1 MTLQAFIDRYI
12 TATELSGHLGEVGC
26 QVHRGLVRSLAD
38 LLIPKDFTEQVKY
51 QEGGRHVWI
60 NCIDLS
66 VIHYC
71 EGDVVVTVHQSF
83 ASLKQEIFRM
93 DSLYLYQ

>member
-1 MTLQAFIDRYI
+1 M
-12 TATELSGHLGEVGC
+12 HC
-26 QVHRGLVRSLAD
+26 GLVGSSGGLQ
-38 LLIPKDFTEQVKY
+38 IPEDFIEQVKY
-51 QEGGRHVWI
+51 QDGGRHVWI

>member
-1 MTLQAFIDRYI
+1 MTLQAFIDRYT
-12 TATELSGHLGEVGC
+12 TATEWSGHPGEEGC
-26 QVHRGLVRSLAD
+26 QVHRGLVGSLTD
-38 LLIPKDFTEQVKY
+38 FQIPKDFIEQVKY

-71 EGDVVVTVHQSF
+71 EGDIVVTVHQSF

-93 DSLYLYQ
+93 DTLYLY